1 MEIKLVREVFT
12 ETSTIGSL
20 YINGVFECYTLEDKD
35 RDANKDGDIT
45 DKGEE
50 KVYAKTAIPR
60 GKYNVINSF
69 SNRFKKYLPEIQN
82 VPQFAGIRIHPGNTA
97 DHSEGCILLG
107 STKAKDFIGN
117 SKVAFA
123 AFFKKIQAVEKK
135 EKITIEI
142 V

>member
-35 RDANKDGDIT
+35 RKLESG
-45 DKGEE
+45 GQ

-60 GKYNVINSF
+60 GKYNIVNSF
-69 SNRFKKYLPEIQN
+69 SNRFQKYLPEIQN

-97 DHSEGCILLG
+97 DHSEGCVLLG

>member
-20 YINGVFECYTLEDKD
+20 YINGVFECFTLEDKD
-35 RDANKDGDIT
+35 RKLESG
-45 DKGEE
+45 GQ

-60 GKYNVINSF
+60 GKYNVVNSF
-69 SNRFKKYLPEIQN
+69 SNRFQKYLPEIQN

>member
-20 YINGVFECYTLEDKD
+20 YINGVFECFTLEDKD
-35 RDANKDGDIT
+35 RKLEAG
-45 DKGEE
+45 GQ

-69 SNRFKKYLPEIQN
+69 SNRFQKYLPEIQN

-97 DHSEGCILLG
+97 DHSEGCVLLG
-107 STKAKDFIGN
+107 TTKAKDFIGN

>member
-35 RDANKDGDIT
+35 RKLESG
-45 DKGEE
+45 GQ

-60 GKYNVINSF
+60 GKYNVVNSF
-69 SNRFKKYLPEIQN
+69 SNRFQKYLPEIQN

-97 DHSEGCILLG
+97 DHSEGCVLLG

-123 AFFKKIQAVEKK
+123 AFFKKIQAEEKK

>member
-35 RDANKDGDIT
+35 RKLESG
-45 DKGEE
+45 GQ

-60 GKYNVINSF
+60 GKYNVVNSF
-69 SNRFKKYLPEIQN
+69 SNRFQKYLPEIQN

-97 DHSEGCILLG
+97 DHSEGCVLLG